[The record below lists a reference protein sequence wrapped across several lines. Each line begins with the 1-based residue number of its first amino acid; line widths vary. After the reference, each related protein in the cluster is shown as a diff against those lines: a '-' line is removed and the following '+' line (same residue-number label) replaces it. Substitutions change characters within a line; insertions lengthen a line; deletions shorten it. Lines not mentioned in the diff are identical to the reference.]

1 MAKSVPVHCPTCG
14 REHPYTPPT
23 YPCACGA
30 PLTLPVSPG
39 SVPRPV
45 AHRTW
50 RNGWVAVR
58 CGGCGRQG
66 QWPRP
71 EFDCSCGAV
80 VQLPVDSAAPA
91 GGAGAE
97 GLAGARRTTRPDFRP
112 VAIRTERDAVTA
124 AQRYLRWLGFAQV
137 RRPDRPTG
145 PAGTGLVDLLAN
157 GLVVRVDPTTLPT
170 TTRDVECLWL
180 HALAEDATGVCF
192 SLAGYTTEARSRA
205 DDCRL
210 PLFVMDLTG
219 APRALN
225 TCAEELVRRR

>member
-14 REHPYTPPT
+14 REHPFTPPT

-30 PLTLPVSPG
+30 PLTLPVPPG
-39 SVPRPV
+39 ADPQLVV
-45 AHRTW
+45 HRTW

-80 VQLPVDSAAPA
+80 VQLPVEPAPPVP
-91 GGAGAE
+91 GAE
-97 GLAGARRTTRPDFRP
+97 ARTAARRPVRPAFRP

-124 AQRYLRWLGFAQV
+124 AQRYLRWLGFTQV
-137 RRPDRPTG
+137 RRPDRP
-145 PAGTGLVDLLAN
+145 AGTGVVDLRAT

-180 HALAEDATGVCF
+180 HALAGDATGVCF

-205 DDCRL
+205 DGFAL

-225 TCAEELVRRR
+225 DCAEDLVRRR